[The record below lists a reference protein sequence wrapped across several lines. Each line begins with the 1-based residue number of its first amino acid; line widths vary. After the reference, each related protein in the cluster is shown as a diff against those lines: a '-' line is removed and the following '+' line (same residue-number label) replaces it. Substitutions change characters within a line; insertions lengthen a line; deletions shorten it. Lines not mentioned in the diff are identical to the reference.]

1 MRVPRAFR
9 SRTGLVVGMIVVSS
23 LTIGA
28 FHLGAADIDGPKPR
42 DTEVTKQIAKML
54 ASDHLLRRPVDDDTT
69 TRGLKIFLESLDP
82 LKVYFTKTDIQ
93 YFQKSAPELAKALRE
108 RGDIR
113 FAYEVFERFMVRV
126 NQRVELVD
134 ELLAG
139 EFDFTK
145 DEVLNL
151 DTDKLTYAETKDE
164 IRDRWRKRL
173 KYDLLDLKADK
184 LTRAEATKK
193 LNRRYSSF
201 RNRMKQTSSDDL
213 LEMYMTAMTMAYDPH
228 TTYMSPSTLENF
240 QIMMSLNLEGIG
252 ARLTQEDGYTVVKE
266 VLAGGAAAKQG
277 ELKAEDRIVSV
288 GQGTEGEL
296 LDIVDMRL
304 NDVVKKIRGKP
315 GTIVRLGV
323 KTGSG
328 SETRILNITRARV
341 PLSESEAS
349 AKVFPVEHDGRTVK
363 IGVINLPSFYMDM
376 EAARRNQPNYKSTTR
391 DVRRLIASFREQGV
405 DAVVVD
411 LRRNGGG
418 SLNEAVDLTGL
429 FVADGPI
436 VQVRDLN
443 GGKNVLE
450 DGDPSITWSGPMV
463 VVTSKFSASASE
475 ILAGAIQDYR
485 RGLIIGDPSTHG
497 KGTVQSL
504 QDIGRRAFRSRIF
517 GAPPDLGALK
527 ITMQQFYRPNGESTQ
542 QRGVLSDVIVP
553 ALSNHRAMGE
563 ADLDYAV
570 PYRKVDAVPFKK
582 YDMVNDSILKV
593 VRKNSMDR
601 VRASDQFM
609 KLAKVINAYKA
620 RKDRKAVPL
629 NEEKFF
635 SERDALGQD
644 EDKLAEELGSDSNE
658 IERDFFMNEVFS
670 ITLDYVDALGNQG
683 VASAR

>member
-1 MRVPRAFR
+1 VFR
-9 SRTGLVVGMIVVSS
+9 SHSGLVVGMILVSS
-23 LTIGA
+23 LSVGV

-54 ASDHLLRRPVDDDTT
+54 ESDHLLRRRLDEDTT
-69 TRGLKIFLESLDP
+69 TRGLKIFFETLDP

-93 YFQKSAPELAKALRE
+93 YFQKRSPDLSKALRE

-113 FAYEVFERFMVRV
+113 FGYEVFERFMVRV
-126 NQRVELVD
+126 NQRVDLVA
-134 ELLAG
+134 ELLEG

-145 DEVLNL
+145 DETLNL
-151 DTDKLTYAETKDE
+151 DPDDLAYATSSDE

-184 LTRAEATKK
+184 LTGAESREK
-193 LNRRYSSF
+193 LKRRYSSF

-213 LEMYMTAMTMAYDPH
+213 LEMYITAMTSAYDPH
-228 TTYMSPSTLENF
+228 TSYMSPSTLENF
-240 QIMMSLNLEGIG
+240 RIMMSLNLEGIG

-277 ELKAEDRIVSV
+277 ALKGEDRIISV
-288 GQGTEGEL
+288 GQGTEGEM
-296 LDIVDMRL
+296 LDIIDMRL

-323 KTGSG
+323 KAGSG
-328 SETRILNITRARV
+328 SETRILSITRARV

-349 AKVFPVEHDGRTVK
+349 GKIFPVEHNGRTVK

-376 EAARRNQPNYKSTTR
+376 EAARRNLPNYKSTTR
-391 DVRRLIASFREQGV
+391 DVRRIIASFRDDGV
-405 DAVVVD
+405 NAVVVD

-443 GGKNVLE
+443 GGKDVLE

-517 GAPPDLGALK
+517 GGAPDLGALK

-553 ALSNHRAMGE
+553 ALSNYRAMGE
-563 ADLDYAV
+563 SDLDYAI
-570 PYRKVDAVPFKK
+570 PYRKVDAVPYKK
-582 YDMVNDSILKV
+582 YNMVNDSILKT
-593 VRKNSMDR
+593 VRENSMGR
-601 VRASDQFM
+601 VKASEEFS
-609 KLAKVINAYKA
+609 KLGRVIAAYKL

-644 EDKLAEELGSDSNE
+644 DDKLAEELSSDSNE

-670 ITLDYVDALGNQG
+670 ITLDYVDALGNEG